1 MQINLQCLMLKQN
14 TPFHSGFV
22 CDGIPCI
29 SISRLLK
36 SDSKNKTSKKAS
48 ALAKSKGISAHSRF
62 QAERGVAVHQ
72 AARDFLKDGEIDLP
86 AKYYPYW
93 ENIWKSLSLLDID
106 PFWIEGP
113 VIDSL
118 SHLQQGIYS
127 AVWNKRYQ
135 YAGSPDLVA
144 NIGGVNCVVE
154 FKTSD
159 LLWQD
164 RYVFKDFKHYTNWH
178 KYSQAAMQTAAYAKA
193 FTQTTGIAVDTAI
206 IINATRDDSQM
217 FIIERPELK
226 KHLTK
231 FHTLAKEFLT

>member
-1 MQINLQCLMLKQN
+1 MTQKNR
-14 TPFHSGFV
+14 FHTGFL
-22 CDGIPCI
+22 CDGVQCNSVSKI
-29 SISRLLK
+29 LK

-48 ALAKSKGISAHSRF
+48 AVAKSKGVSARSHF
-62 QAERGVAVHQ
+62 ATQRGIAVHQ
-72 AARDFLKDGEIDLP
+72 AARDFLKHGEIDLP

-93 ENIWKSLSLLDID
+93 DNIWKSLSMLDID
-106 PFWIEGP
+106 PYWIEGP
-113 VIDSL
+113 VLDSL
-118 SHLQQGIYS
+118 SHLRQGEWS
-127 AVWNKRYQ
+127 AVWNKRYK

-144 NIGGVNCVVE
+144 NIGGVNTIVE

-159 LLWQD
+159 LFWQD

-193 FTQTTGIAVDTAI
+193 FTQTTGIAVDTSI

-217 FIIERPELK
+217 FIIERPTLK

-231 FHTLAKEFLT
+231 FHTLAKEFISSI